1 MKVAG
6 RVSTVWVSLL
16 AIILVASLAALGGA
30 APNRPAGESNQ
41 EAVAGSAAPALDA
54 TSPATPEPPAEP
66 ATASAEPSGSV
77 IVPTVS
83 VIPALPASGGMLPS
97 PSDEGTTAPVVSEVI
112 DAAETAPLPPYPL
125 PPYDLQGAQAPD
137 PNQLYVV
144 LTWKCDNPPKSIK
157 GYNIYRV
164 ADPMDAQILP
174 GLDKPY
180 DTSKKP
186 YYEDHAVEAGHTY
199 RYWVTAVSKK
209 GLESKPS
216 NTVDVYVEKAVVP
229 SQPTGFAAWVVDP
242 GVSLDWNPNPEKDIA
257 GYNVYVSKN
266 PNSPRKKLNGALVT
280 AVHYY
285 VASGKADQCY
295 WVTAV
300 NRIGLE
306 SEAAMAVPQAA
317 TPVTIEEND
326 PSIQVKGLWV
336 TEGYV
341 GPTNGKIRVAG
352 DAGARLQLSFEGSQV
367 KVVVAKYWSCGSAVV
382 YLDGEKIGV
391 IDLYSETTTYNVIDL
406 SVPGLARGKHTLVIE
421 ALGSGNPQHPF
432 NFVNVDCFEVR

>member
-1 MKVAG
+1 VESPPEAAVGSHATAMDA
-6 RVSTVWVSLL
+6 TVPVVPD
-16 AIILVASLAALGGA
+16 IPVEGTLAA
-30 APNRPAGESNQ
+30 
-41 EAVAGSAAPALDA
+41 
-54 TSPATPEPPAEP
+54 
-66 ATASAEPSGSV
+66 AEPSGSV
-77 IVPTVS
+77 PVPLLSATAV
-83 VIPALPASGGMLPS
+83 LPAPGQAPSASGDDISAAEVS
-97 PSDEGTTAPVVSEVI
+97 PVI
-112 DAAETAPLPPYPL
+112 DAAQPAPL

-137 PNQLYVV
+137 PDQLYVV
-144 LTWKCDNPPKSIK
+144 LIWKCDNPPKSIK

-216 NTVDVYVEKAVVP
+216 NTVDVYVEKPIVP

-266 PNSPRKKLNGALVT
+266 PNSQRKKLNDTLITT
-280 AVHYY
+280 AHYY
-285 VASGKADQCY
+285 VANGNVDQYYY

-300 NRIGLE
+300 NRLGLE
-306 SEAAMAVPQAA
+306 SEAAMAAPQAA

-326 PSIQVKGLWV
+326 PSIQVEGLWV

-352 DAGARLQLSFEGSQV
+352 DAGARLYLSFEGSQV
-367 KVVVAKYWSCGSAVV
+367 KVVVAKYWSCGDAVV

-432 NFVNVDCFEVR
+432 NFINVDCFEVR